1 MQQKSPILDF
11 YYVNDNIFFVTYSA
25 DSSFRLTI

>member
-11 YYVNDNIFFVTYSA
+11 YYVNDNIFLVTYSA
-25 DSSFRLTI
+25 DSDHLG

>member
-1 MQQKSPILDF
+1 MQQNSPILDF

-25 DSSFRLTI
+25 DSDHLG